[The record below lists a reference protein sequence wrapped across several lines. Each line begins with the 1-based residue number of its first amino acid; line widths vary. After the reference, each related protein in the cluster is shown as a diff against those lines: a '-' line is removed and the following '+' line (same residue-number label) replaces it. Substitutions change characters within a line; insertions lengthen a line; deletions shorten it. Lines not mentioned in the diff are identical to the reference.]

1 MYKSNL
7 EVIRMKYGRIKEMEE
22 YIKEHASV
30 SNDELLNIFNISIQ
44 TLRRDLKTLEE
55 QGIVSK
61 VYGGVVY
68 NTNDQKNVVSPIM
81 ERKNVSSKE
90 KEYIGRLAAD
100 QVADGDVI
108 FIDSGTTAYRMI
120 PFLKNKKNV
129 TVISHSL
136 DVMNTLLEYPT
147 ITGVC
152 SGGTLMTDSATFLVD
167 TSYYPYNYNKSF
179 ISTVGISVSRS
190 FTNTNL
196 HEGQMKQHAIE
207 HSSKVYIVADHS
219 KFDVIA
225 FNHFADYA
233 DINAVITDRQ
243 PSERYMRI
251 FDSNQIKVIF

>member
-1 MYKSNL
+1 
-7 EVIRMKYGRIKEMEE
+7 MKYNRIKEMEE
-22 YIKEHASV
+22 YIKEHKSV
-30 SNDELLNIFNISIQ
+30 SNDELLSIFNISIQ
-44 TLRRDLKTLEE
+44 TLRRDMKTLED
-55 QGIVSK
+55 QGLVSK

-68 NTNDQKNVVSPIM
+68 NTSEQKNAVSPIM

-90 KEYIGRLAAD
+90 KDYIGKLAAD

-108 FIDSGTTAYRMI
+108 FIASGTTAYRMI
-120 PFLKNKKNV
+120 PYLKSKKNV

-136 DVMNTLLEYPT
+136 EVMNTLLDYPM

-152 SGGTLMTDSATFLVD
+152 SGGTLMADSLTFLVD

-179 ISTVGISVSRS
+179 ISTVGISINRS

-225 FNHFADYA
+225 FNHFADFA
-233 DINAVITDRQ
+233 DIDAVITDRQ
-243 PSERYMRI
+243 PSERYLRF
-251 FDSNQIKVIF
+251 FDSNQIKLIY